1 MFFTNFLNK
10 SHKKSCFF
18 GAVTFAASFLPLIL
32 VSSVHANASSSASNT
47 DTQSVHL
54 KVTLTPGEGFS
65 LTEQKNL
72 QFTPTGPQLGAGE
85 TYVSEDFNIWL
96 TKDERYSDSRTT
108 FWDGYLTFEG
118 TRLCNS
124 HFRGSSLSNDQDSFR
139 LLGVLDSLRDLD
151 FTSPDVQTLDLE
163 KYSEE
168 LYNYI
173 EKNSLEVLK
182 ITRLPGCL
190 KAKGEHLYE
199 AVQARIVSRTGE
211 YDVLYFDQ
219 TLEVH
224 KRAFHSSSYTE
235 TSQLRV
241 FETRVSDNAETVDVE
256 IEGMAADGTLSSE
269 SHKLKNSPSSDGSE
283 FFFGEDTSDFAKSSI
298 FYWAKKHFDYL
309 GGIGYRDYVGLP
321 IEITYPDPSNA
332 NNAAYRPGSSTDAPE
347 ILIGVGGGGTGLV
360 NLGLDEDVVS
370 HEIGHH
376 VVFEFIYSGITAT
389 SEPTML
395 HEGLSDFFVH
405 QRTGDG
411 CIGESICPEDSTVC
425 YFISEDTNVNSCL
438 RHTDIDFVYKDDTF
452 NSLGSIHVKSQVVSA
467 MLHKLSESFTQDD
480 IGVFVYESLKRVPPN
495 SNLGTFLMAMFVQD
509 KEVHESNYREAIRSA
524 AEQYGMSSLTE
535 DVPTDPAAELPAID
549 SLLEG
554 EPSEPVEQGTSK
566 TESKKSEKPWW
577 SLGCSAGVYTG
588 SGISNKDQGFPLVQ
602 LILLSFLLL
611 VPLVLNLKQLP
622 EPALKKNR
630 NHDLYQKQ

>member
-10 SHKKSCFF
+10 SHKKACFF

-85 TYVSEDFNIWL
+85 TYVSENFNIWM

-199 AVQARIVSRTGE
+199 AVQARIDELVKE
-211 YDVLYFDQ
+211 
-219 TLEVH
+219 
-224 KRAFHSSSYTE
+224 
-235 TSQLRV
+235 
-241 FETRVSDNAETVDVE
+241 
-256 IEGMAADGTLSSE
+256 
-269 SHKLKNSPSSDGSE
+269 
-283 FFFGEDTSDFAKSSI
+283 AK
-298 FYWAKKHFDYL
+298 HL
-309 GGIGYRDYVGLP
+309 
-321 IEITYPDPSNA
+321 
-332 NNAAYRPGSSTDAPE
+332 
-347 ILIGVGGGGTGLV
+347 
-360 NLGLDEDVVS
+360 
-370 HEIGHH
+370 
-376 VVFEFIYSGITAT
+376 FEFEI
-389 SEPTML
+389 
-395 HEGLSDFFVH
+395 
-405 QRTGDG
+405 
-411 CIGESICPEDSTVC
+411 
-425 YFISEDTNVNSCL
+425 N
-438 RHTDIDFVYKDDTF
+438 
-452 NSLGSIHVKSQVVSA
+452 
-467 MLHKLSESFTQDD
+467 
-480 IGVFVYESLKRVPPN
+480 
-495 SNLGTFLMAMFVQD
+495 
-509 KEVHESNYREAIRSA
+509 REHS
-524 AEQYGMSSLTE
+524 
-535 DVPTDPAAELPAID
+535 
-549 SLLEG
+549 
-554 EPSEPVEQGTSK
+554 
-566 TESKKSEKPWW
+566 
-577 SLGCSAGVYTG
+577 
-588 SGISNKDQGFPLVQ
+588 
-602 LILLSFLLL
+602 
-611 VPLVLNLKQLP
+611 
-622 EPALKKNR
+622 
-630 NHDLYQKQ
+630 